1 MWIIDTGASRHVI
14 GERNC
19 LVNIYEVIAI
29 LLGLPDGQTVMAN
42 KEGSVRISE
51 TIYLRH
57 VLYVS
62 ELNYNLI
69 SKLSDDLNYF
79 VQFSSNKCVIHDL
92 HSRRL
97 IGTGER
103 RDGLYYLQSFPTIH
117 VVLPKDLLWLNS
129 SKREWNT
136 LLKK

>member
-1 MWIIDTGASRHVI
+1 MWIIDTGTSRDVT

-42 KEGSVRISE
+42 KEGSVHLSE

-69 SKLSDDLNYF
+69 SISQLSDDLNCF

-103 RDGLYYLQSFPTIH
+103 
-117 VVLPKDLLWLNS
+117 
-129 SKREWNT
+129 
-136 LLKK
+136 